1 VLASCNQQQLTIGSD
16 DEAAMRKTMQHVSK
30 GVVRGMLS
38 TPEGKPH
45 PKSGRSQGIT
55 NDATLRDH

>member
-1 VLASCNQQQLTIGSD
+1 
-16 DEAAMRKTMQHVSK
+16 MRKTMQHVSK
-30 GVVRGMLS
+30 GIVRGMLS